1 MDTVNSDPATT
12 LPDVSL
18 VRGGPFYRIQRA
30 LGLIREPHWNFGRR
44 LILLIAIGWLPLLLI
59 TAILNPPGLH
69 SFISE
74 YRLHSRLLIAVPAL
88 LLGEI
93 YMESRFRAAF
103 VHLHRS
109 GLLDEPDLAY
119 MNSVVTTIARLRDA
133 VLPEM
138 LVLALIVVRTIATY
152 KGLVDATP
160 WLGSGVGASFQL
172 TAAGWY
178 AVVVS
183 APLFQFLLALGLWNW
198 LLWTFFAFKLSRQN
212 LRLMA
217 THPDLHGGLG
227 FLGVMTSA
235 FAPVT
240 FAVSAVIGATWR
252 HDILNHGAHLVNFRM
267 PVIVLAVTILI
278 LALAPLLFFVP
289 RLARLRRVGIL
300 EYGTLAQTQSI
311 AFREKWILRN
321 APRESAFLQ
330 SPDAS
335 ALSNFADS
343 FERITKLN
351 PFPADLTSLYGL
363 AAAIALPA
371 LPVILAEIPVGLVL
385 ADLFKALR

>member
-1 MDTVNSDPATT
+1 MDTAPDPTPT
-12 LPDVSL
+12 LTHVSL
-18 VRGGPFYRIQRA
+18 VRGGPFYRIQRG

-44 LILLIAIGWLPLLLI
+44 LMLFVTVGWLPLLLF
-59 TAILNPPGLH
+59 TAILNPQGLH

-74 YRLHSRLLIAVPAL
+74 YRVHSRLLIAIPAL

-103 VHLHRS
+103 EHLRRS
-109 GLLDEPDLAY
+109 GLLDRSDLAY
-119 MNSVVTTIARLRDA
+119 MDGVAATIARLRDA
-133 VLPEM
+133 MLPEI
-138 LVLALIVVRTIATY
+138 LVLALIVVRTVATY

-160 WLGSGVGASFQL
+160 WLGSGAGANFQL

-212 LRLMA
+212 LRLVA

-235 FAPVT
+235 FAPIT

-252 HDILNHGAHLVNFRM
+252 HDILNHGAHLINFRL
-267 PVIVLAVTILI
+267 PVIVLAIVILI
-278 LALAPLLFFVP
+278 LALAPLIFFVP

-300 EYGTLAQTQSI
+300 EYGTLAQIQSI

-321 APRESAFLQ
+321 TPRESDFLQ
-330 SPDAS
+330 SHDAS
-335 ALSNFADS
+335 ALSDFADS
-343 FERITKLN
+343 FARIAKLN

-363 AAAIALPA
+363 AAAMALPA
-371 LPVILAEIPVGLVL
+371 LPVILAQIPVGIVL
-385 ADLFKALR
+385 TDLFKALR